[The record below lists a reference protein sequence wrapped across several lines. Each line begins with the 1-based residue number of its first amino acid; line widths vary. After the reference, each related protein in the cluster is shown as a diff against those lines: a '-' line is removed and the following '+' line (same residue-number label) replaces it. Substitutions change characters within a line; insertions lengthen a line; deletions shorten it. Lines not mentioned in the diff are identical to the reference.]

1 MGEIIKEVETVD
13 VTYEV
18 QVPRVVPVPFPEE
31 RVEYKEVIV
40 PHIRR
45 IEEVVQVP
53 KEEVISRNVPVEQ
66 VNTTRTVRHVPK
78 FVSCYGGNASEAVR
92 NKSMEDQ
99 QEDELRALTFYMAEL
114 EKQRNDL
121 RLQCELRAQQVIATQ
136 SAIDEELRIRV
147 QLEARHQSC
156 QCKTVREFKSD
167 CSPYISTGIYLPG
180 STTTPISPYSVKE
193 KVVVKEEVDVKEKIV
208 VGNHTIIV
216 EEEIDINY
224 EICVVTGRRQPY
236 RPGPGNSCEWMYGD
250 AASGMLGFQALAG
263 LNPLRWSGETTF
275 NRAITQLRKVQNRPI
290 ILKVPAN
297 TLGQELYFNT
307 KDAAIGHLMNLHRG
321 LIGLATNNDP
331 RLKGKRPT
339 DAALWVAEGAETIR
353 V

>member
-1 MGEIIKEVETVD
+1 MG
-13 VTYEV
+13 
-18 QVPRVVPVPFPEE
+18 
-31 RVEYKEVIV
+31 
-40 PHIRR
+40 IRR
-45 IEEVVQVP
+45 VEEVVAVP

-66 VNTTRTVRHVPK
+66 VNTMRTVRHVPK
-78 FVSCYGGNASEAVR
+78 FVSCYDGNASEALR

-99 QEDELRALTFYMAEL
+99 QEDELRKLTFYMAEL

-167 CSPYISTGIYLPG
+167 CSPYISTGIYSPG

-193 KVVVKEEVDVKEKIV
+193 KVVVKEEVDVIQVRGNETIV
-208 VGNHTIIV
+208 V

-224 EICVVTGRRQPY
+224 EICVVTGKRQPH

-250 AASGMLGFQALAG
+250 AASGLLGFQVLAG
-263 LNPLRWSGETTF
+263 LNPLRWSGEMTF
-275 NRAITQLRKVQNRPI
+275 NRAITHLRKVQNRPI
-290 ILKVPAN
+290 IVKVPAN
-297 TLGQELYFNT
+297 TLGQEMYFNNT
-307 KDAAIGHLMNLHRG
+307 QDAMHHLMNLHRV
-321 LIGLATNNDP
+321 LIEVATTNNP
-331 RLKGKRPT
+331 RMTGKRPT
-339 DAALWVAEGAETIR
+339 D
-353 V
+353 